1 MELDLSKYTLEE
13 IAIIRD
19 KCDSYIRNHMDG
31 FIYICKVRSYGRN
44 WNEFVGNLHSLQ
56 ELCYR
61 YDGEDGIVDV
71 YSNNPDLGSVYNYG
85 DLMYIE
91 SQEDYDKW
99 NSFEYLKKSIV
110 DIEKELDVW
119 DNKDSV
125 PFRER
130 PYFGPIYSRED
141 LDGMKKELAE
151 FDMSFVVPKRVKTE
165 SVDDDV

>member
-1 MELDLSKYTLEE
+1 MELDLTKYTLEE

-19 KCDSYIRNHMDG
+19 KCDSYIRNYMDG

-44 WNEFVGNLHSLQ
+44 WYEFIGNLHSLQ

-91 SQEDYDKW
+91 SQVDYDKW
-99 NSFEYLKKSIV
+99 YSFEHLKKSIV
-110 DIEKELDVW
+110 DIEKELDEW
-119 DNKDSV
+119 DNRDSV

-130 PYFGPIYSRED
+130 PYFGPIYSHED
-141 LDGMKKELAE
+141 LDGMKKKLAE
-151 FDMSFVVPKRVKTE
+151 FDMSFVPPKGVKVE
-165 SVDDDV
+165 AMLED